1 MNVRCRTK
9 MCAVRASNFI
19 VCFKKKIL
27 LLDLSL
33 PCVGYVSYHFGM
45 IRQGR
50 DASVEWNQTEPR
62 RSISYSRA
70 SVTDLL
76 IPYGGLTI
84 GYLTLKLYR
93 RYRQKLIATQKI
105 CKFDFTTFF
114 RSIPKKSGRRRL
126 KCLKSSGG
134 KPLHQGPGW
143 QSSGTKSI
151 THQWSIIITL

>member
-33 PCVGYVSYHFGM
+33 PCVGYLRLLSFRHDPSRSRRIRRMKSNRALEIHF
-45 IRQGR
+45 IFTCLCNRPTDTLWR
-50 DASVEWNQTEPR
+50 PYNW
-62 RSISYSRA
+62 ISNA
-70 SVTDLL
+70 
-76 IPYGGLTI
+76 
-84 GYLTLKLYR
+84 KLYR

-114 RSIPKKSGRRRL
+114 RSILKKSGRRRL

-134 KPLHQGPGW
+134 KPLHQGPG
-143 QSSGTKSI
+143 
-151 THQWSIIITL
+151 